1 MKLHTHSFCEQNTIK
16 NIEQLSDEVIAQSI
30 IRRDVDIT
38 RMYLYE
44 KCYPLFKSIYD
55 NYYTDCGSCVEFI
68 NEIYLLILI
77 PNKTTGKCQME
88 NFRGE
93 STLFSWL
100 KSTCLYYCYGKY
112 ERKKRMPFVES
123 LPHLNEKCDDIT
135 DRFIDLGGS
144 YELNLSN
151 MNRIDVEAILNLM
164 PNKRYSTLIRLRYLE
179 QKTNEETAE
188 ALGMSMDNYYNKHKL
203 AKAQYE
209 HIYRKEEHNV

>member
-1 MKLHTHSFCEQNTIK
+1 MKLQANSFCEQNTIK
-16 NIEQLSDEVIAQSI
+16 NIEQLSDEVIIQSI
-30 IRRDVDIT
+30 IRRDIDIT

-55 NYYTDCGSCVEFI
+55 NYYTDCESCLEFI

-112 ERKKRMPFVES
+112 EKKKHMPLEQLS
-123 LPHLNEKCDDIT
+123 NLKEKCVDIT
-135 DRFIDLGGS
+135 DRFIDIEGS
-144 YELNLSN
+144 YELNLSS
-151 MNRIDVEAILNLM
+151 MNRIDVETILNLM
-164 PNKRYSTLIRLRYLE
+164 PNKRYSALIRLRYLE
-179 QKTNEETAE
+179 QKTNIETAE
-188 ALGMSMDNYYNKHKL
+188 ALGMNMDNYYNKHKL
-203 AKAQYE
+203 AKVQYE
-209 HIYRKEEHNV
+209 YIYRKEGYNG

>member
-1 MKLHTHSFCEQNTIK
+1 MKSHVNSFCGQNTMR
-16 NIEQLSDEVIAQSI
+16 NIEQLSDEIIAQSI

-38 RMYLYE
+38 RVYLYE

-55 NYYTDCGSCVEFI
+55 NYYTDCDSCVEFI
-68 NEIYLLILI
+68 NEIYLLILA
-77 PNKTTGKCQME
+77 PSKTTGKCQIE

-93 STLFSWL
+93 STLYSWL

-112 ERKKRMPFVES
+112 ERKKHMPLEQLS
-123 LPHLNEKCDDIT
+123 NLKEKCGNIT
-135 DRFIDLGGS
+135 DRFIDIEGS
-144 YELNLSN
+144 YELNLSS
-151 MNRIDVEAILNLM
+151 MNHIDVETILNLM

-209 HIYRKEEHNV
+209 CICRKEGHDR

>member
-1 MKLHTHSFCEQNTIK
+1 MKLHTNSFCEQNTIK
-16 NIEQLSDEVIAQSI
+16 NIEQLSDEIIAQSI

-38 RMYLYE
+38 RVYLYE

-55 NYYTDCGSCVEFI
+55 NYYTDCDSCVEFI
-68 NEIYLLILI
+68 NEIYLLILA
-77 PNKTTGKCQME
+77 PSKTTGKCQIE

-93 STLFSWL
+93 STLYSWL

-112 ERKKRMPFVES
+112 ERKKHMPLEQLS
-123 LPHLNEKCDDIT
+123 NLKEKCGNMT
-135 DRFIDLGGS
+135 DRFIDIEGS

-151 MNRIDVEAILNLM
+151 MNRIDVETILNLM
-164 PNKRYSTLIRLRYLE
+164 PNKRYSALIRLRYLE

-209 HIYRKEEHNV
+209 YIYRKEGHNR

>member
-1 MKLHTHSFCEQNTIK
+1 MKLHTNSFCEQNTIK

-38 RMYLYE
+38 RVYLYE

-55 NYYTDCGSCVEFI
+55 NYYTDCDSCMEFI
-68 NEIYLLILI
+68 NEIYLLILT
-77 PNKTTGKCQME
+77 PSKLTGKCQME

-112 ERKKRMPFVES
+112 ERKKRMPFVEPF
-123 LPHLNEKCDDIT
+123 PHLDEKCDGVT
-135 DRFIDLGGS
+135 DRFIDFGGS

-151 MNRIDVEAILNLM
+151 MDRIDVETILDLM

-188 ALGMSMDNYYNKHKL
+188 TLGMSMDNYYNKHKL

-209 HIYRKEEHNV
+209 RIYRKEGHNG